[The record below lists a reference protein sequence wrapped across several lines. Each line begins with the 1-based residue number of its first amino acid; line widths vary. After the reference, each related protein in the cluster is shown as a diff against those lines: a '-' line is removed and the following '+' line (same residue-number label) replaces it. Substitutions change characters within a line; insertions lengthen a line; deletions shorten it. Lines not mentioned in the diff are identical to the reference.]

1 MSIISTASP
10 QDVKF
15 VGNHEGFVSKAYR
28 CPAGVI
34 TIGYG
39 FTMGSRIFAAWWRAK
54 YGRALRMGDTINR
67 SDADYVLRQLMN
79 EEYGLAVT
87 TRIKPTKQNHWG
99 GATSVTFNCGPGALN
114 WKWAKALAAGKVS
127 EAARLLRTTAVTA
140 NGRRLAGLVRRRREE
155 ALLIDRGVYTGV
167 AGATVEEGT
176 EYVPSKSDVASV
188 KQYQQWLKELGYY
201 KGSVD
206 GLVGK
211 RTNDAVKAFQR
222 DNDLVVDGRVGPA
235 TIATIIR
242 VKDAKMGTKVNGGSG
257 AGGVTTVVTDAIS
270 QGGWPD
276 TTVLVVAAVAV
287 IAVVAGVW
295 LLRNRGRVT
304 GKRVPTA

>member
-1 MSIISTASP
+1 MLITTASP

-54 YGRALRMGDTINR
+54 FGRGLRMGDTITR

-87 TRIKPTKQNHWG
+87 TRIKPTRQNHWG
-99 GATSVTFNCGPGALN
+99 GATSVSFNCGPGALN
-114 WKWAKALAAGKVS
+114 WKWAKALAAGNIS

-140 NGRRLAGLVRRRREE
+140 NGRKLAGLVRRRREE
-155 ALLIDRGVYTGV
+155 ALLIEKGVYTGV

-176 EYVPSKSDVASV
+176 EYVPSKADAAVI

-201 KGSVD
+201 KGKVD
-206 GLVGK
+206 GLTGPK
-211 RTNDAVKAFQR
+211 TIEAVKRFQTA
-222 DNDLVVDGRVGPA
+222 NDLKPDGIVGAA
-235 TIATIIR
+235 TTSTLIR
-242 VKDAKMGTKVNGGSG
+242 IKDAKLGAKVNGGSST
-257 AGGVTTVVTDAIS
+257 GGVGTVVADAVN
-270 QGGWPD
+270 QGGWPEPWMIGAA
-276 TTVLVVAAVAV
+276 VAAVAV
-287 IAVVAGVW
+287 VFVGVW

-304 GKRVPTA
+304 GKRVAVS